1 MAYGNV
7 RIVLYYLCEDI
18 IMKMILRLVK
28 PYWHM
33 LVISLSFKS
42 VGALADLFLPWL
54 IAYMIDDEIP
64 KLKSDPNANLTSLYL
79 LGAVMVLIAFLG
91 LYLNVAANRKAEMIA
106 AISVKGLRHDLFH
119 KIERLSANQVDHL
132 TRPSLIS
139 RMTTDTYNMYNAT
152 ASMQRL
158 GVRAPVLLI
167 GGILM
172 SLLLDPVLTLIM
184 VAMLPLIIV
193 IVYYSSKKGIP
204 LYKRSQ
210 GFVDQL
216 VRKLRE
222 YVSGARVVRALS
234 MSEHEKKMFDQANQN
249 TVNAE
254 LKANITMAK
263 INPMMHAVMNIGLVL
278 VLVAGAYRLNEGKT
292 EIGQIMAFVTYF
304 TIILN
309 AMMSITRVFVLAS
322 RATASAE
329 RIDEVLMMPN
339 DIVDGF
345 LSIEKKQDIP
355 HIEFRNVSFSYN
367 QKESNLK
374 NISFKL
380 YQGQTLGII
389 GATGSGKTTL
399 IHLLMRFYDVD
410 EGEIL
415 IYGKNIKELKQQEL
429 RQSIGVVFQNDLIFA
444 DSIYGN
450 IQFNRSGISKEDID
464 VATRVAQAE
473 FIYEKEN
480 DMDHQMAQRGMN
492 LSGGQKQRVLIA
504 RAIAG
509 KPDIMI
515 LDDASSALDYK
526 TDMYMRKAL
535 RQEMTDTTM
544 IVIAQR
550 IASLKD
556 SDIILVID
564 DGKIVASG
572 SHDELIK
579 SSDIYQ
585 EIAYYQLG
593 GERS

>member
-1 MAYGNV
+1 
-7 RIVLYYLCEDI
+7 
-18 IMKMILRLVK
+18 MKMILRLVK
-28 PYWHM
+28 PYWQM

-54 IAYMIDDEIP
+54 IAYMIDKEIP
-64 KLKSDPNANLTSLYL
+64 RLKSVENANLTSLYL
-79 LGAVMVLIAFLG
+79 LGALMVLIAFMG

-106 AISVKGLRHDLFH
+106 ALSVKGLRHDLFA
-119 KIERLSANQVDHL
+119 KIERLSAYQVDHI

-172 SLLLDPVLTLIM
+172 SLLMDPILTLIM
-184 VAMLPLIIV
+184 IAMLPLIIV
-193 IVYYSSKKGIP
+193 IVYYSSRKGIP
-204 LYKRSQ
+204 LYKKSQ

-234 MSEHEKKMFDQANQN
+234 MSEHEKDMFDRANQN
-249 TVNAE
+249 TVAAE

-263 INPMMHAVMNIGLVL
+263 INPMMHVVMNIGLVF
-278 VLVAGAYRLNEGKT
+278 VLIAGAYRLSQGQT

-329 RIDEVLMMPN
+329 RIDEVLLMPN
-339 DIVDGF
+339 DLVDGF
-345 LSIEKKQDIP
+345 SSIEKDIKIP

-367 QKESNLK
+367 QKESNLSHI
-374 NISFKL
+374 NFKL

-429 RQSIGVVFQNDLIFA
+429 RESIGVVFQNDLIFA
-444 DSIYGN
+444 DSIFGN
-450 IQFNRSGISKEDID
+450 IQFNRSGITEEDISI
-464 VATRVAQAE
+464 ATRVAQAE

-480 DMDHQMAQRGMN
+480 DMSYQMAQRGMN

-504 RAIAG
+504 RAIVG
-509 KPDIMI
+509 KPDIII

-526 TDMYMRKAL
+526 TDMQMRNAL
-535 RQEMTDTTM
+535 KKEMQDTTM
-544 IVIAQR
+544 IIIAQR

-556 SDIILVID
+556 SDLILVVD
-564 DGKIVASG
+564 DGKIVAAG
-572 SHDELIK
+572 THEELMET
-579 SSDIYQ
+579 SDIYH

>member
-1 MAYGNV
+1 
-7 RIVLYYLCEDI
+7 
-18 IMKMILRLVK
+18 MKMILRLVK
-28 PYWHM
+28 PYWQM

-54 IAYMIDDEIP
+54 IAYMIDEEIP
-64 KLKSDPNANLTSLYL
+64 RLRAAENQSLTSLYL
-79 LGAVMVLIAFLG
+79 LGGLMVLIAFLG

-106 AISVKGLRHDLFH
+106 ALSVKGLRHDLFS

-184 VAMLPLIIV
+184 VGMLPLIII

-204 LYKRSQ
+204 LYKSSQ

-222 YVSGARVVRALS
+222 YVAGARVVRALS
-234 MSEHEKKMFDQANQN
+234 MSDHENEMFDQANQR
-249 TVNAE
+249 TVQAE

-263 INPMMHAVMNIGLVL
+263 INPMMHAVMNVGLVF
-278 VLVAGAYRLNEGKT
+278 VLIAGAYRLNEGQT

-309 AMMSITRVFVLAS
+309 AMMSITRVFVLSS

-329 RIDEVLMMPN
+329 RIDEVLNMPE
-339 DIVDGF
+339 DLIDGF
-345 LSIEKKQDIP
+345 EEIEKNKDVP

-380 YQGQTLGII
+380 YQGQSLGII

-415 IYGKNIKELKQQEL
+415 VYGKNIKTLKQHEL
-429 RQSIGVVFQNDLIFA
+429 RKSIGVVFQNDLIFA

-450 IQFNRSGISKEDID
+450 IQFNRSGIEDHDIE

-480 DMDHQMAQRGMN
+480 EMSHQMAQRGMN

-509 KPDIMI
+509 KPDIVI

-526 TDMYMRKAL
+526 TDMNMRKAL
-535 RQEMTDTTM
+535 KKELEQTTM
-544 IVIAQR
+544 IIIAQR

-556 SDIILVID
+556 SDLILLID
-564 DGKIVASG
+564 DGMIISAG
-572 SHDELIK
+572 THQELM
-579 SSDIYQ
+579 SSSSIYQ
-585 EIAYYQLG
+585 EIAHYQLG

>member
-1 MAYGNV
+1 
-7 RIVLYYLCEDI
+7 
-18 IMKMILRLVK
+18 MKMILRLVK
-28 PYWHM
+28 PYWQM

-54 IAYMIDDEIP
+54 IAYMIDKEIP
-64 KLKSDPNANLTSLYL
+64 RLREQANASLNSLYL
-79 LGAVMVLIAFLG
+79 LGALMVLIAFLG

-106 AISVKGLRHDLFH
+106 ALSVKGLRHDLFS
-119 KIERLSANQVDHL
+119 KIERLSANQVDRL

-184 VAMLPLIIV
+184 VGMLPLIIV
-193 IVYYSSKKGIP
+193 IVYYSSRKGIP

-222 YVSGARVVRALS
+222 YVAGARVVRALS
-234 MSEHEKKMFDQANQN
+234 MSEHEKEMFDQANQQ
-249 TVNAE
+249 TVGAE

-263 INPMMHAVMNIGLVL
+263 INPMMHAVMNVGLVF
-278 VLVAGAYRLNEGKT
+278 VLIAGAYRLHEGQT

-329 RIDEVLMMPN
+329 RIDEVLNMPL
-339 DIVDGF
+339 DLVDGME
-345 LSIEKKQDIP
+345 SIEKRNDVP

-367 QKESNLK
+367 QKENNLK

-380 YQGQTLGII
+380 YQGQSLGII

-415 IYGKNIKELKQQEL
+415 IYGKNIKELKQQAL
-429 RQSIGVVFQNDLIFA
+429 RESIGVVFQNDLIFA

-450 IQFNRSGISKEDID
+450 IQFNRSGITDEDIE

-473 FIYEKEN
+473 FIYEKEHE
-480 DMDHQMAQRGMN
+480 MSHQMAQRGMN

-504 RAIAG
+504 RAIVG
-509 KPDIMI
+509 KPEIMI

-526 TDMYMRKAL
+526 TDMNMRKAL
-535 RQEMTDTTM
+535 KKEMTDTTM
-544 IVIAQR
+544 IIIAQR

-556 SDIILVID
+556 SDLILLID
-564 DGKIVASG
+564 DGRIMAQG
-572 SHDELIK
+572 THNELLE
-579 SSDIYQ
+579 SSNVYQ

>member
-1 MAYGNV
+1 
-7 RIVLYYLCEDI
+7 
-18 IMKMILRLVK
+18 MKMILRLVK
-28 PYWHM
+28 PYWQM

-54 IAYMIDDEIP
+54 IAYMIDKEIP
-64 KLKSDPNANLTSLYL
+64 RLKSVENANLTSLYL
-79 LGAVMVLIAFLG
+79 LGALMVLIAFMG

-106 AISVKGLRHDLFH
+106 ALSVKGLRHDLFA
-119 KIERLSANQVDHL
+119 KIERLSAYQVDHI

-172 SLLLDPVLTLIM
+172 SLLMDPILTLIM
-184 VAMLPLIIV
+184 IAMLPLIIV
-193 IVYYSSKKGIP
+193 IVYYSSRKGIP
-204 LYKRSQ
+204 LYKKSQ

-234 MSEHEKKMFDQANQN
+234 MSEHEKDMFDRANQN
-249 TVNAE
+249 TVAAE

-263 INPMMHAVMNIGLVL
+263 INPMMHVVMNIGLVF
-278 VLVAGAYRLNEGKT
+278 VLIAGAYRLSQGQT

-329 RIDEVLMMPN
+329 RIDEVLLMPN
-339 DIVDGF
+339 DLLDGF
-345 LSIEKKQDIP
+345 SSIEKDIKIP
-355 HIEFRNVSFSYN
+355 HIEFRDVSFSYN
-367 QKESNLK
+367 QKESNLSHI
-374 NISFKL
+374 NFKL

-429 RQSIGVVFQNDLIFA
+429 RESIGVVFQNDLIFA
-444 DSIYGN
+444 DSIFGN
-450 IQFNRSGISKEDID
+450 IQFNRSGITEEDIS

-480 DMDHQMAQRGMN
+480 DMSYQMAQRGMN

-504 RAIAG
+504 RAIVG
-509 KPDIMI
+509 KPDIII

-526 TDMYMRKAL
+526 TDMQMRNAL
-535 RQEMTDTTM
+535 KKEMQDTTM
-544 IVIAQR
+544 IIIAQR

-556 SDIILVID
+556 SDLILVVD
-564 DGKIVASG
+564 DGKIVAAG
-572 SHDELIK
+572 THEELMET
-579 SSDIYQ
+579 SDIYH

>member
-1 MAYGNV
+1 
-7 RIVLYYLCEDI
+7 
-18 IMKMILRLVK
+18 MKMILRLVK
-28 PYWHM
+28 PYWQM

-54 IAYMIDDEIP
+54 IAYMIDTEIP
-64 KLKSDPNANLTSLYL
+64 SLRENPDSSLNSLYL
-79 LGAVMVLIAFLG
+79 LGVLMVCIAFLG

-106 AISVKGLRHDLFH
+106 ALSVKGLRHDLFA
-119 KIERLSANQVDHL
+119 KIERLSANQVDHI

-184 VAMLPLIIV
+184 IGMLPLIIV

-204 LYKRSQ
+204 LYKSSQ

-234 MSEHEKKMFDQANQN
+234 MQNHEINAFDEANQN

-254 LKANITMAK
+254 LKANITMAR
-263 INPMMHAVMNIGLVL
+263 INPMMHAVMNVGLVF
-278 VLVAGAYRLNEGKT
+278 VLVVGAFRLSQGQT
-292 EIGQIMAFVTYF
+292 QIGQIMAFVTYF

-329 RIDEVLMMPN
+329 RIDEVLNMSDDLM
-339 DIVDGF
+339 DGNEP
-345 LSIEKKQDIP
+345 LEKKENIP

-367 QKESNLK
+367 QKESNLT

-380 YQGQTLGII
+380 YPGQTLGVI

-415 IYGKNIKELKQQEL
+415 VYGKNIKTIKQQEL
-429 RQSIGVVFQNDLIFA
+429 RRSIGVVFQNDLIFA

-450 IQFNRSGISKEDID
+450 IQFNRSGVTNEDIE

-473 FIYEKEN
+473 FIYEKDD
-480 DMDHQMAQRGMN
+480 DMQYQMAQRGMN

-509 KPDIMI
+509 KPEIII
-515 LDDASSALDYK
+515 LDDASSALDYQ
-526 TDMYMRKAL
+526 TDMKMRKAL
-535 RQEMTDTTM
+535 KKEMKDTTM
-544 IVIAQR
+544 IIIAQR
-550 IASLKD
+550 ISSLKD
-556 SDIILVID
+556 SDLILLID
-564 DGKIVASG
+564 DGNIIASG
-572 SHDELIK
+572 THQELMET
-579 SSDIYQ
+579 SPIYQ
-585 EIAYYQLG
+585 EISYYQLG

>member
-1 MAYGNV
+1 
-7 RIVLYYLCEDI
+7 
-18 IMKMILRLVK
+18 MKMILRLVK
-28 PYWHM
+28 PYWQM

-106 AISVKGLRHDLFH
+106 SLSVKGLRHDLFH

-450 IQFNRSGISKEDID
+450 IQFNRSGITKEDID

-544 IVIAQR
+544 IIIAQR

>member
-1 MAYGNV
+1 
-7 RIVLYYLCEDI
+7 
-18 IMKMILRLVK
+18 MKMIFRLVK
-28 PYWHM
+28 PYWKM

-54 IAYMIDDEIP
+54 IAYMIDTQIP
-64 KLKSDPNANLTSLYL
+64 ALRQDPNANLMSLYL
-79 LGAVMVLIAFLG
+79 LGALMVLIAFLG

-106 AISVKGLRHDLFH
+106 ALSVKTLRHDLFA
-119 KIERLSANQVDHL
+119 KIEKLSANQVDHI

-172 SLLLDPVLTLIM
+172 SLLLDPILTLIM
-184 VAMLPLIIV
+184 VGMLPLIIV

-204 LYKRSQ
+204 LYKKSQ

-222 YVSGARVVRALS
+222 FVSGSRVVRALS
-234 MSEHEKKMFDQANQN
+234 MQDHEMRAFDQANQN
-249 TVNAE
+249 TVSAE
-254 LKANITMAK
+254 LKANITMAR
-263 INPMMHAVMNIGLVL
+263 INPMMHAVMNVGLVF
-278 VLVAGAYRLNEGKT
+278 VLVVGAFRLAEGQT
-292 EIGQIMAFVTYF
+292 QIGQIMAFVTYF

-329 RIDEVLMMPN
+329 RIDEVLDMKDDLM
-339 DIVDGF
+339 DGNEP
-345 LSIEKKQDIP
+345 LLKKENCP
-355 HIEFRNVSFSYN
+355 HIEFRHVSFSYN

-374 NISFKL
+374 DISFKL
-380 YQGQTLGII
+380 YPGQTLGII

-415 IYGKNIKELKQQEL
+415 VYGKNIKTIKQQEL
-429 RQSIGVVFQNDLIFA
+429 RKSIGVVFQNDLIFA
-444 DSIYGN
+444 DSIFGN
-450 IQFNRSGISKEDID
+450 IQFNRSGITDEDID
-464 VATRVAQAE
+464 IATRVAQAE
-473 FIYEKEN
+473 FIFDKDNE
-480 DMDHQMAQRGMN
+480 MQHQMAQRGMN

-509 KPDIMI
+509 KPDIII
-515 LDDASSALDYK
+515 LDDASSALDYQ
-526 TDMYMRKAL
+526 TDLNMRKAL
-535 RQEMTDTTM
+535 KKELKETTM
-544 IVIAQR
+544 IIIAQR
-550 IASLKD
+550 ISSLKD
-556 SDIILVID
+556 SDLILLID
-564 DGKIVASG
+564 DGNIIASG
-572 SHDELIK
+572 THQELLK

>member
-1 MAYGNV
+1 
-7 RIVLYYLCEDI
+7 
-18 IMKMILRLVK
+18 MKMILRLVK

-345 LSIEKKQDIP
+345 LSIEKKQKIP

-374 NISFKL
+374 NVSFKL

-464 VATRVAQAE
+464 IATRVAQAE

-544 IVIAQR
+544 IIIAQR